1 MVLFLCMSVCLV
13 CGFPRLYIRADG
25 LALIRGNKFQTDHE
39 LVFFFQHGSSYID
52 HYIYC
57 SIFIRW
63 RQLHDPTPFHLQR
76 NHLASQHI
84 RFPKRR
90 GYDQEYAFSFCAYMK
105 PNQCHQSREIYDD
118 IFPHQMSYF
127 SLVVKPLQQRPSS
140 HTTCKTIS
148 MSRGGG
154 VRLEYLIK

>member
-57 SIFIRW
+57 VDC
-63 RQLHDPTPFHLQR
+63 L
-76 NHLASQHI
+76 
-84 RFPKRR
+84 
-90 GYDQEYAFSFCAYMK
+90 
-105 PNQCHQSREIYDD
+105 
-118 IFPHQMSYF
+118 
-127 SLVVKPLQQRPSS
+127 
-140 HTTCKTIS
+140 KTIS
-148 MSRGGG
+148 KSFHGHFALLWSKQQSTFGPLLYYIIYMMMQGFPRSLLLLYICCFHHRTIILASPDPVKSLGFQVSKCGA
-154 VRLEYLIK
+154 KHMPHCT